1 MKITMATLETFLP
14 KLTAQLQKQD
24 YVLESDPV
32 IGGTRGLIYARS
44 PKPYSLVLTKI
55 ADHFLF
61 VDWDNALFGR
71 KEHMADLYNSFNRM
85 VNAQFKV
92 PSVLRLTIPSMA
104 LIAVSESGFD
114 PDTVA
119 YVEKTYQV
127 PIKGG
132 EVGQFF
138 LLDLA
143 SHKITFHKEYVY
155 RQRGS
160 TPLYEAQGRI
170 TKLLKD
176 CLKKG

>member
-1 MKITMATLETFLP
+1 MTTLETFLP
-14 KLTAQLQKQD
+14 KLTSNLLKQD
-24 YVLESDPV
+24 YVLESDPI

-44 PKPYSLVLTKI
+44 PRPYSLVLTKI
-55 ADHFLF
+55 VDHFLF
-61 VDWDNALFGR
+61 VDWENALFGR
-71 KEHMADLYNSFNRM
+71 KEHMADLYKDFNRM

-92 PSVLRLTIPSMA
+92 PSMLRLTIPSMA
-104 LIAVSESGFD
+104 VIAVSENGFD
-114 PDTVA
+114 ADTA
-119 YVEKTYQV
+119 EYAEKTYQV
-127 PIKGG
+127 PLKGG

-143 SHKITFHKEYVY
+143 TRKITFHKEYVY

-176 CLKKG
+176 SLKKG

>member
-1 MKITMATLETFLP
+1 MTTLETFLP
-14 KLTAQLQKQD
+14 KLTTQLLKQE

-55 ADHFLF
+55 VDHFLF
-61 VDWDNALFGR
+61 VDWENALFSR
-71 KEHMADLYNSFNRM
+71 KEHMADLYKDFNRM

-92 PSVLRLTIPSMA
+92 PNALRLTIPGMA
-104 LIAVSESGFD
+104 VIAVSENGFD
-114 PDTVA
+114 PDTEA

-138 LLDLA
+138 LVDLVT
-143 SHKITFHKEYVY
+143 HRITFHKEYVY